1 VRPPVAPSGR
11 MVHAM
16 AYDGVGQ
23 RALLFGGMIPISIV
37 ATQIYG
43 DTWAWDGSTWVEVTP
58 ANGPSPRSGHA
69 MVRDAARDRVVLFGG
84 QAANGA
90 NLAET
95 WEWDGATWSLV
106 PATPSPPVRFG
117 HQLAYDAA
125 RQRVVMFGGF
135 GNGGTRLGDVWEWDG
150 VAWTDV
156 TPAAGPPARAYHA
169 MAYDP
174 ARQRTLLFGG
184 YGTATLGDTWEWDGA
199 NWAERKPSLSP
210 PPCAYHDLAYDVVRR
225 RTVLFTGIETWEWDG
240 ASWARLTPTRSPAIR
255 RYFKMAYDAARL
267 RTVLFG
273 GFGTQTFDDTW
284 EWDGATWTQLPRTIL
299 LTPRSAHV
307 MAYDSARG
315 MTVLFAGEGAGSSH
329 GGPFFND
336 TWELRRARST
346 VVATPATLALA
357 VGGTQTLSIDAG
369 IAGANQLYWVVG
381 SITGT
386 IPGVV
391 LTGTHIPLQLDAYT
405 DITLVAA
412 NSPPLSGFRGTLDA
426 TGAGAA
432 VLRVPAMLPV
442 PSGFRIF
449 HSAIVFDATTS
460 QVLLATNPAVLV
472 LR

>member
-1 VRPPVAPSGR
+1 MHPIQTCLTTLAILVCTTATTTAQFPNWMQATPISSPLPRAGAAMVYDAGRQVCVMFGGSYRPTATSPPVYHTDTQEWDGTNWVDRAPVQSPGAR
-11 MVHAM
+11 LFPAM
-16 AYDGVGQ
+16 AYD
-23 RALLFGGMIPISIV
+23 SI
-37 ATQIYG
+37 
-43 DTWAWDGSTWVEVTP
+43 
-58 ANGPSPRSGHA
+58 R
-69 MVRDAARDRVVLFGG
+69 RRVVLFGG
-84 QAANGA
+84 A
-90 NLAET
+90 NLNDT
-95 WEWDGATWSLV
+95 WEWDGRSWTKRL
-106 PATPSPPVRFG
+106 PARSPAVRSG
-117 HQLAYDAA
+117 HAMAFDSV
-125 RQRVVMFGGF
+125 RQRVVMFGGGTGASGT
-135 GNGGTRLGDVWEWDG
+135 GNE
-150 VAWTDV
+150 
-156 TPAAGPPARAYHA
+156 
-169 MAYDP
+169 
-174 ARQRTLLFGG
+174 
-184 YGTATLGDTWEWDGA
+184 TWEWDGA